1 MSGIP
6 GAERVWTLP
15 NIITIARMC
24 FTPVIAL
31 LPFIEGY
38 RPKLICFVLFVV
50 VALTD
55 VLDGYLARSRQEV
68 TDLGKLLDPIADK
81 LLLFAT
87 LIPIFWISRQ
97 REAEYGIPVWGSI
110 PLWVTLLL
118 IGREV
123 AMTLFRWW
131 AKRRGVIIAAG
142 SAGKLKALLQNIF
155 VGAVILWF
163 AFRDA
168 RKPMGWEDNRY
179 AMVWNQFHGSF
190 VAVTMLVAVILTIY
204 SFIVYVYRNRALFNS
219 SPRPPVAR

>member
-1 MSGIP
+1 MTAP

-15 NIITIARMC
+15 NVITIARIC

-31 LPFIEGY
+31 LPFIDGY
-38 RPKLICFVLFVV
+38 RPKLVCFVVFVL
-50 VALTD
+50 VALSD

-87 LIPIFWISRQ
+87 LIPIYWISRERQ
-97 REAEYGIPVWGSI
+97 AEYGIPVWGSI

-123 AMTLFRWW
+123 AITGFRLW
-131 AKRRGVIIAAG
+131 AKTRGVIIAAG
-142 SAGKLKALLQNIF
+142 GAGKLKAALQNIF

-168 RKPMGWEDNRY
+168 RKPMGWEHNRY
-179 AMVWNQFHGSF
+179 AMYWNQFHGGF
-190 VAVTMLVAVILTIY
+190 VAVTMLIAVILTLY
-204 SFIVYVYRNRALFNS
+204 SFVVYIYHNRALFNS
-219 SPRPPVAR
+219 TPRSR

>member
-1 MSGIP
+1 MTA

-15 NIITIARMC
+15 NIITIARIC

-38 RPKLICFVLFVV
+38 RPKLVCFVLFVV

-55 VLDGYLARSRQEV
+55 VLDGYLARSRQQV

-81 LLLFAT
+81 L
-87 LIPIFWISRQ
+87 
-97 REAEYGIPVWGSI
+97 
-110 PLWVTLLL
+110 

-131 AKRRGVIIAAG
+131 AQHRGVIIAAG
-142 SAGKLKALLQNIF
+142 SAGKLKALLQNVF

-168 RKPMGWEDNRY
+168 RKPMGWEHNRF
-179 AMVWNQFHGSF
+179 AVFWNQFHGSF
-190 VAVTMLVAVILTIY
+190 VAVTMLVAVVLTVY
-204 SFIVYVYRNRALFNS
+204 SFVVYVYRNRALFNAP
-219 SPRPPVAR
+219 PRPPSAP